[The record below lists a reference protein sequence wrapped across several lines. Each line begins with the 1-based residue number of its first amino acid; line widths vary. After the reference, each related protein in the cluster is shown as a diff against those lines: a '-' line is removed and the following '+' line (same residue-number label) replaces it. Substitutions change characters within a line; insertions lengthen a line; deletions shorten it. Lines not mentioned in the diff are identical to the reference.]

1 MKKRFICIL
10 LVSLLAIS
18 PTSAAFSDISDSR
31 VAQTASVLSALG
43 IMEGTGENTF
53 SPDTALTRAQF
64 CKLAVTSL
72 GFSDVSAFGSYTIF
86 PDVKNTHWA
95 AQYVNAAVRHPDLKE
110 QAIIRGYADGTF
122 GPDKAVNFGEA
133 CTMLLRMLG
142 YTEADVGPF
151 WPADYVARAQS
162 LGLTEGISLT
172 NAKSTVTR
180 ADAAIML
187 LNTLGT
193 PLKGEEGGLL
203 LNKVAS
209 STIANGILLET
220 SETDASLA
228 ANEAIFYEDGT
239 VTETPRKTA
248 GTLDKSLIGVRGTL
262 VIGKDDKA
270 VVGVVPGDG
279 EIESY
284 EVTSVSADRIETKER
299 TLRPD
304 RNTKLY
310 ISREDWK
317 LSTFAESWAGIQAG
331 DTLTCYYGTY
341 GTLELMAVLP
351 KVSSSNMHSFV
362 YGTST
367 SAKIPDGYTIVK
379 NGVVIDATK
388 LKKYDVI
395 TLDAANRKALV
406 SDTKL
411 SGRYESGT
419 PTIAFPQSIEM
430 YGTDY
435 IISDT
440 AAASFANLKLDDYIT
455 LLFNID
461 KEVVAAY
468 PKSVVSAD
476 MQGIVTAV
484 KESTAT
490 VSLIN
495 GLTLRDLTVTPEKDL
510 STLQGRLVTVSQDS
524 SGKVSLTQR
533 TLSGKVSGNW
543 SISEG
548 KLGDS
553 VVAPQ
558 VQVYEEVLSGAPL
571 CAIQASDIAQATV
584 TSSQIRYTVTDSAG
598 TVICIILG
606 DVTGESWIYGIGYSE
621 TKPESGGSW
630 NDEPIVYDT
639 YYIYLKYWN
648 GSESIKTEPYRVL
661 SLSGFT
667 SGVPVGIPKGYSTN
681 EDVVNASL
689 SAQKLTLVDTV
700 DLSAFDGTNGVR
712 TKDGYY
718 ALADNTGVYVTA
730 RNEFISLQSARA
742 NYTSFRLY
750 ANKSAEA
757 GGKIRVIVAS

>member
-10 LVSLLAIS
+10 LVSLMAIA

-31 VAQTASVLSALG
+31 VAQTTSVLSALG

-64 CKLAVTSL
+64 CKLAVTAL
-72 GFSDVSAFGSYTIF
+72 GFSDVSAYGSYTIF
-86 PDVKNTHWA
+86 PDVKSTHWA
-95 AQYVNAAVRHPDLKE
+95 AQYINAAVRHPDLKE

-151 WPADYVARAQS
+151 WPADYVARAQA
-162 LGLTEGISLT
+162 LGLTEGIT
-172 NAKSTVTR
+172 ITDAKSTVTR
-180 ADAAIML
+180 ANAAIML

-209 STIANGILLET
+209 STIENGILLET

-239 VTETPRKTA
+239 TTETPRKTA

-279 EIESY
+279 ETESY

-331 DTLTCYYGTY
+331 DTLTCYYDTY

-367 SAKIPDGYTIVK
+367 SANVPEGYTIVK
-379 NGVVIDATK
+379 NGVVIDSTK

-395 TLDAANRKALV
+395 TLDAANHKAIV

-419 PTIAFPQSIEM
+419 PTIAYPQSIEM
-430 YGTDY
+430 YGTSY
-435 IISDT
+435 AISDT
-440 AAASFANLKLDDYIT
+440 AATSFADLKLGDYIT
-455 LLFNID
+455 LLFNTD

-495 GLTLRDLTVTPEKDL
+495 GLTLRDLTVTSEKDL
-510 STLQGRLVTVSQDS
+510 SSLQGRLVTVSQDS
-524 SGKVSLTQR
+524 SGKAYLTQR

-543 SISEG
+543 SIEEG
-548 KLGDS
+548 KLGDRLVS
-553 VVAPQ
+553 PQ
-558 VQVYEEVLSGAPL
+558 AQIYEEVLSGAPL
-571 CAIQASDIAQATV
+571 CTIQTSDIVQTTV
-584 TSSQIRYTVTDSAG
+584 PSNQIRYTVTDSAG
-598 TVICIILG
+598 TVVCIILG
-606 DVTGESWIYGIGYSE
+606 DVTGESWTYGIAYGE
-621 TKPESGGSW
+621 KRG
-630 NDEPIVYDT
+630 DEDDENSNVT
-639 YYIYLKYWN
+639 YHIRLKYWD
-648 GSESIKTEPYRVL
+648 GSKTDELPYRVL
-661 SLSGFT
+661 SLSGLT
-667 SGVPVGIPKGYSTN
+667 SGTPVGIPKGYSTN
-681 EDVVNASL
+681 ENVVNTSL
-689 SAQKLTLVDTV
+689 STQKLTLVDTV
-700 DLSAFDGTNGVR
+700 ELSAFDGTTGVK

-718 ALADNTGVYVTA
+718 ALADNIGVYVTA

-750 ANKSAEA
+750 ANKSAED
-757 GGKIRVIVAS
+757 GGKIRVIIAS

>member
-10 LVSLLAIS
+10 LVSLMAIA

-53 SPDTALTRAQF
+53 SPNTALTRAQF
-64 CKLAVTSL
+64 CKLAVTAL
-72 GFSDVSAFGSYTIF
+72 GFSDVSAYGSYTIF
-86 PDVKNTHWA
+86 PDVKSTHWA
-95 AQYVNAAVRHPDLKE
+95 AQYINAAVRHPDLKE

-151 WPADYVARAQS
+151 WPADYVARAQA
-162 LGLTEGISLT
+162 LGLTEGIT
-172 NAKSTVTR
+172 ITDAKSTVTR
-180 ADAAIML
+180 ANAAIML

-209 STIANGILLET
+209 STIENGILLET

-239 VTETPRKTA
+239 TTETPRKTA

-279 EIESY
+279 ETESY

-331 DTLTCYYGTY
+331 DTLTCYYDTY

-351 KVSSSNMHSFV
+351 KVSSSSMHSFV

-367 SAKIPDGYTIVK
+367 SANVPEGYTIVK
-379 NGVVIDATK
+379 NGVVIDSTK

-395 TLDAANRKALV
+395 TLDAANHKAIV

-419 PTIAFPQSIEM
+419 PTIAYPQSIEM
-430 YGTDY
+430 YGTSY
-435 IISDT
+435 AISDT
-440 AAASFANLKLDDYIT
+440 AAASFADLKLGDYIT
-455 LLFNID
+455 LLFNTD

-495 GLTLRDLTVTPEKDL
+495 GLTLRDLTVTSEKDL
-510 STLQGRLVTVSQDS
+510 SSLQGRLVTVSQDS
-524 SGKVSLTQR
+524 SGKAYLTQR

-543 SISEG
+543 SIEEG
-548 KLGDS
+548 KLGDRLVS
-553 VVAPQ
+553 PQ
-558 VQVYEEVLSGAPL
+558 AQIYEEVLSGAPL
-571 CAIQASDIAQATV
+571 CTIQTSDIVQTTV
-584 TSSQIRYTVTDSAG
+584 PSNQIRYTVTDSAG
-598 TVICIILG
+598 TVVCIILG
-606 DVTGESWIYGIGYSE
+606 DVTGESWTYGIAYGE
-621 TKPESGGSW
+621 KRG
-630 NDEPIVYDT
+630 DEDDENSNVT
-639 YYIYLKYWN
+639 YHIRLKYWD
-648 GSESIKTEPYRVL
+648 GSKTDELPYRVL
-661 SLSGFT
+661 SLSGLT
-667 SGVPVGIPKGYSTN
+667 SGTPVGIPKGYSTN
-681 EDVVNASL
+681 ENVVNTSL
-689 SAQKLTLVDTV
+689 STQKLTLVDTV
-700 DLSAFDGTNGVR
+700 ELSAFDGTTGVK

-718 ALADNTGVYVTA
+718 ALADNIGVYVTA

-750 ANKSAEA
+750 ANKSAED
-757 GGKIRVIVAS
+757 GGKIRVIIAS

>member
-10 LVSLLAIS
+10 LVSLMAIA
-18 PTSAAFSDISDSR
+18 PTSATFSDISDSR

-53 SPDTALTRAQF
+53 SPNTALTRAQF
-64 CKLAVTSL
+64 CKLAVTAL
-72 GFSDVSAFGSYTIF
+72 GFSDVSAYGSYTIF
-86 PDVKNTHWA
+86 PDVKSTHWA
-95 AQYVNAAVRHPDLKE
+95 AQYINAAVRHPDLKE

-151 WPADYVARAQS
+151 WPADYVARAQA
-162 LGLTEGISLT
+162 LGLTEGIT
-172 NAKSTVTR
+172 ITDAKSTVTR
-180 ADAAIML
+180 ANAAIML

-209 STIANGILLET
+209 STIENGILLET

-239 VTETPRKTA
+239 TTETPRKTA

-279 EIESY
+279 ETESY

-331 DTLTCYYGTY
+331 DTLTCYYDTY

-351 KVSSSNMHSFV
+351 KVSSSSMHSFV

-367 SAKIPDGYTIVK
+367 SANVPEGYTIVK

-395 TLDAANRKALV
+395 TLDAANHKAIV

-419 PTIAFPQSIEM
+419 PTIAYPQSIEM
-430 YGTDY
+430 YGTSY
-435 IISDT
+435 AISDT
-440 AAASFANLKLDDYIT
+440 AATSFADLKLGDYIT
-455 LLFNID
+455 LLFNTN

-484 KESTAT
+484 KESNAT

-495 GLTLRDLTVTPEKDL
+495 GLTLRDLTVTSEKDL
-510 STLQGRLVTVSQDS
+510 SSLQGRLVTVSQDS
-524 SGKVSLTQR
+524 SGKAYLTQR

-543 SISEG
+543 SIEEG
-548 KLGDS
+548 KLGDRLVS
-553 VVAPQ
+553 PQ
-558 VQVYEEVLSGAPL
+558 AQIYEEVLSGAPL
-571 CAIQASDIAQATV
+571 CTIQTSDIVQTTV
-584 TSSQIRYTVTDSAG
+584 PSNQIRYTVTDSAG
-598 TVICIILG
+598 TVVCIILG
-606 DVTGESWIYGIGYSE
+606 DVTGESWTYGIAYGE
-621 TKPESGGSW
+621 KRG
-630 NDEPIVYDT
+630 DEDDENSNVT
-639 YYIYLKYWN
+639 YHIRLKYWD
-648 GSESIKTEPYRVL
+648 GSKTDELPYRVL
-661 SLSGFT
+661 SLSGLT
-667 SGVPVGIPKGYSTN
+667 SGTPVGIPKGYSTN
-681 EDVVNASL
+681 ENVVNTSL
-689 SAQKLTLVDTV
+689 STQKLTLVDTV
-700 DLSAFDGTNGVR
+700 ELSAFDGTTGVK

-718 ALADNTGVYVTA
+718 ALADNIGVYITA

-750 ANKSAEA
+750 ANKSAED
-757 GGKIRVIVAS
+757 GGKIRVIIAS

>member
-10 LVSLLAIS
+10 LVSLMAIA

-64 CKLAVTSL
+64 CKLAVTAL
-72 GFSDVSAFGSYTIF
+72 GFSDVSAYGSYTIF
-86 PDVKNTHWA
+86 PDVKSTHWA
-95 AQYVNAAVRHPDLKE
+95 AQYINAAVRHPDLKE

-151 WPADYVARAQS
+151 WPADYVARAQA
-162 LGLTEGISLT
+162 LGLTEGIPIT
-172 NAKSTVTR
+172 DAKSTVTR
-180 ADAAIML
+180 ANAAIML

-209 STIANGILLET
+209 STIENGILLET

-239 VTETPRKTA
+239 TTETPRKTA

-279 EIESY
+279 ETESY

-331 DTLTCYYGTY
+331 DTLTCYYDTY

-351 KVSSSNMHSFV
+351 KVSSSSMHSFV

-367 SAKIPDGYTIVK
+367 STNVPEGYTIVK

-395 TLDAANRKALV
+395 TLDAANHKAIV

-419 PTIAFPQSIEM
+419 PTIAYPQSIEM
-430 YGTDY
+430 YGTSY
-435 IISDT
+435 AISDT
-440 AAASFANLKLDDYIT
+440 AATSFADLKLGDYIT
-455 LLFNID
+455 LLFNTD

-495 GLTLRDLTVTPEKDL
+495 GLTLRDLTVTSEKDL
-510 STLQGRLVTVSQDS
+510 SSLQGRLVTVSQDS
-524 SGKVSLTQR
+524 SGKAYLTQR
-533 TLSGKVSGNW
+533 TLSGKISGNW
-543 SISEG
+543 SIEEG
-548 KLGDS
+548 KLGDRLVS
-553 VVAPQ
+553 PQ
-558 VQVYEEVLSGAPL
+558 AQIYEEVLSGAPL
-571 CAIQASDIAQATV
+571 CTIQTSDIVQTTV
-584 TSSQIRYTVTDSAG
+584 PSNQIRYTVTDSAG
-598 TVICIILG
+598 TVVCIILG
-606 DVTGESWIYGIGYSE
+606 DVTGESWTYGIAYGE
-621 TKPESGGSW
+621 KRGDDD
-630 NDEPIVYDT
+630 DENSNVT
-639 YYIYLKYWN
+639 YHIRLKYWD
-648 GSESIKTEPYRVL
+648 GSKTDELPYRVL
-661 SLSGFT
+661 SLSGLT
-667 SGVPVGIPKGYSTN
+667 SGTPVGIPKGYSTN
-681 EDVVNASL
+681 ENVVNSSL
-689 SAQKLTLVDTV
+689 STQKLTLVDTV
-700 DLSAFDGTNGVR
+700 ELSAFDGTTGVK

-718 ALADNTGVYVTA
+718 ALADNIGVYVTA

-750 ANKSAEA
+750 ANKSAED
-757 GGKIRVIVAS
+757 GGKIRVIIAS

>member
-10 LVSLLAIS
+10 LVSLMAIA

-64 CKLAVTSL
+64 CKLAVTAL
-72 GFSDVSAFGSYTIF
+72 GFSDVSAYGSYTIF
-86 PDVKNTHWA
+86 PDVKSTHWA
-95 AQYVNAAVRHPDLKE
+95 AQYINAAVRHPDLKE

-151 WPADYVARAQS
+151 WPADYVARAQA
-162 LGLTEGISLT
+162 LGLTEGIT
-172 NAKSTVTR
+172 ITDAKSTVTR
-180 ADAAIML
+180 ANAAIML

-209 STIANGILLET
+209 STIENGILLET

-239 VTETPRKTA
+239 TTETPRKTA

-279 EIESY
+279 ETESY

-331 DTLTCYYGTY
+331 DTLTCYYDTY

-351 KVSSSNMHSFV
+351 KVSSSSMHSFV

-367 SAKIPDGYTIVK
+367 SANIPEGYTIVK

-395 TLDAANRKALV
+395 TLDAANHKAIV

-419 PTIAFPQSIEM
+419 PTIAYPQSIEM
-430 YGTDY
+430 YGTSY
-435 IISDT
+435 AISDT
-440 AAASFANLKLDDYIT
+440 AATSFADLKLGDYIT
-455 LLFNID
+455 LLFNTD

-495 GLTLRDLTVTPEKDL
+495 GLTLRDLTVTSEKDL
-510 STLQGRLVTVSQDS
+510 SSLQGRLVTVSQDS
-524 SGKVSLTQR
+524 SGKAYLTQR

-543 SISEG
+543 SIEEG
-548 KLGDS
+548 KLGDRLVS
-553 VVAPQ
+553 PQ
-558 VQVYEEVLSGAPL
+558 AQIYEEVLSGAPL
-571 CAIQASDIAQATV
+571 CTIQTSDIVQTTV
-584 TSSQIRYTVTDSAG
+584 PSNQIRYTVTDSAG
-598 TVICIILG
+598 TVVCIILG
-606 DVTGESWIYGIGYSE
+606 DVTGESWTYGIAYGE
-621 TKPESGGSW
+621 KRG
-630 NDEPIVYDT
+630 DEDDENSNVT
-639 YYIYLKYWN
+639 YHIRLKYWD
-648 GSESIKTEPYRVL
+648 GSKTDELPYRVL
-661 SLSGFT
+661 SLSGLT
-667 SGVPVGIPKGYSTN
+667 SGTSVGIPKGYSTN
-681 EDVVNASL
+681 ENVVNTSL
-689 SAQKLTLVDTV
+689 STQKLTLVDTV
-700 DLSAFDGTNGVR
+700 ELSAFDGTTGVK

-718 ALADNTGVYVTA
+718 ALADNIGVYVTA

-750 ANKSAEA
+750 ANKSAED
-757 GGKIRVIVAS
+757 GGKIRVIIAS

>member
-10 LVSLLAIS
+10 LVSLMAIA

-64 CKLAVTSL
+64 CKLAVTAL
-72 GFSDVSAFGSYTIF
+72 GFSDVSAYGSYTIF
-86 PDVKNTHWA
+86 PDVKSTHWA
-95 AQYVNAAVRHPDLKE
+95 AQYINAAVRHPDLKE

-151 WPADYVARAQS
+151 WSADYVARAQA
-162 LGLTEGISLT
+162 LGLTEGIT
-172 NAKSTVTR
+172 ITDAKSTVTR
-180 ADAAIML
+180 ANAAIML

-193 PLKGEEGGLL
+193 PLKGEKGGLL

-209 STIANGILLET
+209 STIENGILLET

-239 VTETPRKTA
+239 TTETPRKTA
-248 GTLDKSLIGVRGTL
+248 GTLDKNLIGVRGTL

-279 EIESY
+279 ETESY

-331 DTLTCYYGTY
+331 DTLTCYYDTY

-351 KVSSSNMHSFV
+351 KVSSSSMHSFV

-367 SAKIPDGYTIVK
+367 SANVPEGYTIVK

-395 TLDAANRKALV
+395 TLDAANHKAIV

-419 PTIAFPQSIEM
+419 PTIAYPQSIEM
-430 YGTDY
+430 YGTSY
-435 IISDT
+435 AISDT
-440 AAASFANLKLDDYIT
+440 AATSFADLKLGDYIT
-455 LLFNID
+455 LLFNTD

-495 GLTLRDLTVTPEKDL
+495 GLTLRDLTVTSEKDL
-510 STLQGRLVTVSQDS
+510 SSLQGRLVTVSQDS
-524 SGKVSLTQR
+524 SGKAYLTQR
-533 TLSGKVSGNW
+533 TLSGKISGNW
-543 SISEG
+543 SIEEG
-548 KLGDS
+548 KLGDRLVS
-553 VVAPQ
+553 PQ
-558 VQVYEEVLSGAPL
+558 AQIYEEVLSGAPL
-571 CAIQASDIAQATV
+571 CTIQTSDIVQTTV
-584 TSSQIRYTVTDSAG
+584 PSNQIRYTVTDSAG
-598 TVICIILG
+598 TVVCIILG
-606 DVTGESWIYGIGYSE
+606 DVTGESWTYGIAYGE
-621 TKPESGGSW
+621 KRG
-630 NDEPIVYDT
+630 DEDDENSNVT
-639 YYIYLKYWN
+639 YHIRLKYWD
-648 GSESIKTEPYRVL
+648 GSKTDELPYRVL
-661 SLSGFT
+661 SLSGLT
-667 SGVPVGIPKGYSTN
+667 SGTPVGIPKGYSTN
-681 EDVVNASL
+681 ENVVNTSL
-689 SAQKLTLVDTV
+689 STQKLTLVDTV
-700 DLSAFDGTNGVR
+700 ELSAFDGTTGVK

-718 ALADNTGVYVTA
+718 ALADNIGVYVTA

-750 ANKSAEA
+750 ANKSAED
-757 GGKIRVIVAS
+757 GGKIRVIIAS

>member
-10 LVSLLAIS
+10 LVSLMAIA

-53 SPDTALTRAQF
+53 SPNTALTRAQF
-64 CKLAVTSL
+64 CKLAVTAL
-72 GFSDVSAFGSYTIF
+72 GFSDVSAYGSYTIF
-86 PDVKNTHWA
+86 PDVKSTHWA
-95 AQYVNAAVRHPDLKE
+95 AQYINAAVRHPDLKE

-151 WPADYVARAQS
+151 WPADYVARAQA
-162 LGLTEGISLT
+162 LGLTEGIT
-172 NAKSTVTR
+172 ITDAKSTVTR
-180 ADAAIML
+180 ANAAIML

-209 STIANGILLET
+209 STIENGILLET

-239 VTETPRKTA
+239 TTETPRKTA
-248 GTLDKSLIGVRGTL
+248 GTLDKNLIGVRGTL

-279 EIESY
+279 ETESY

-331 DTLTCYYGTY
+331 DTLTCYYDTY

-351 KVSSSNMHSFV
+351 KVSSSSMHSFV

-367 SAKIPDGYTIVK
+367 SANIPEGYTIVK

-395 TLDAANRKALV
+395 TLDAANHKAIV

-419 PTIAFPQSIEM
+419 PTIAYPQSIEM
-430 YGTDY
+430 YGTSY
-435 IISDT
+435 AISDT
-440 AAASFANLKLDDYIT
+440 AATSFADLKLGDYIT
-455 LLFNID
+455 LLFNTD

-495 GLTLRDLTVTPEKDL
+495 GLTLRDLTVTSEKDL
-510 STLQGRLVTVSQDS
+510 SSLQGRLVTVSQDS
-524 SGKVSLTQR
+524 SGKAYLTQR

-543 SISEG
+543 SIEEG
-548 KLGDS
+548 KLGDRLVS
-553 VVAPQ
+553 PQ
-558 VQVYEEVLSGAPL
+558 AQIYEEVLSGAPL
-571 CAIQASDIAQATV
+571 CTIQTSDIVQTTV
-584 TSSQIRYTVTDSAG
+584 PSNQIRYTVTDSAG
-598 TVICIILG
+598 TVVCIILG
-606 DVTGESWIYGIGYSE
+606 DVTGESWTYGIAYGE
-621 TKPESGGSW
+621 KRG
-630 NDEPIVYDT
+630 DEDDENSNVT
-639 YYIYLKYWN
+639 YHIRLKYWD
-648 GSESIKTEPYRVL
+648 GSKTDELPYRVL
-661 SLSGFT
+661 SLSGLT
-667 SGVPVGIPKGYSTN
+667 SGTPVGIPKGYSTN
-681 EDVVNASL
+681 ENVVNTSL
-689 SAQKLTLVDTV
+689 STQKLTLVDTV
-700 DLSAFDGTNGVR
+700 ELSAFDGTTGVK

-718 ALADNTGVYVTA
+718 ALADNIGVYVTA

-750 ANKSAEA
+750 ANKSAED
-757 GGKIRVIVAS
+757 GGKIRVIIAS

>member
-10 LVSLLAIS
+10 LVSLMAIA

-53 SPDTALTRAQF
+53 SPNTALTRAQF
-64 CKLAVTSL
+64 CKLAVTAL
-72 GFSDVSAFGSYTIF
+72 GFSDVSAYGSYTIF
-86 PDVKNTHWA
+86 PDVKSTHWA
-95 AQYVNAAVRHPDLKE
+95 AQYINAAVRHPDLKE

-151 WPADYVARAQS
+151 WPADYVARAQA
-162 LGLTEGISLT
+162 LGLTEGIT
-172 NAKSTVTR
+172 ITDAKSTVTR
-180 ADAAIML
+180 ANAAIML

-209 STIANGILLET
+209 STIENGILLET

-239 VTETPRKTA
+239 TTETPRKTA

-279 EIESY
+279 ETESY

-331 DTLTCYYGTY
+331 DTLTCYYDTY

-351 KVSSSNMHSFV
+351 KVSSSSMHSFV

-367 SAKIPDGYTIVK
+367 SANIPEGYTIVK

-395 TLDAANRKALV
+395 TLDAANHKAIV

-419 PTIAFPQSIEM
+419 PTIAYPQSIEM
-430 YGTDY
+430 YGTSY
-435 IISDT
+435 AISDT
-440 AAASFANLKLDDYIT
+440 AATSFADLKLGDYIT
-455 LLFNID
+455 LLFNTD

-495 GLTLRDLTVTPEKDL
+495 GLTLRDLTVTSEKDL
-510 STLQGRLVTVSQDS
+510 SSLQGRLVTVSQDS
-524 SGKVSLTQR
+524 SGKAYLTQR

-543 SISEG
+543 SIEEG
-548 KLGDS
+548 KLGDRLVS
-553 VVAPQ
+553 PQ
-558 VQVYEEVLSGAPL
+558 AQIYEEVLSGAPL
-571 CAIQASDIAQATV
+571 CTIQTSDIVQTTV
-584 TSSQIRYTVTDSAG
+584 PSNQIRYTVTDSAG
-598 TVICIILG
+598 TVVCIILG
-606 DVTGESWIYGIGYSE
+606 DVTGESWTYGIAYGE
-621 TKPESGGSW
+621 KRG
-630 NDEPIVYDT
+630 DEDDENSNVT
-639 YYIYLKYWN
+639 YHIRLKYWD
-648 GSESIKTEPYRVL
+648 GSKTDELPYRVL
-661 SLSGFT
+661 SLSGLT
-667 SGVPVGIPKGYSTN
+667 SGTPVGIPNGYSTN
-681 EDVVNASL
+681 ENVVNTSL
-689 SAQKLTLVDTV
+689 STQKLTLVDTV
-700 DLSAFDGTNGVR
+700 ELSAFDGTTGVK

-718 ALADNTGVYVTA
+718 ALADNIGVYVTA

-750 ANKSAEA
+750 ANKSAED
-757 GGKIRVIVAS
+757 GGKIRVIIAS

>member
-10 LVSLLAIS
+10 LVSLMAIV
-18 PTSAAFSDISDSR
+18 PTSAAFSDISDSC

-53 SPDTALTRAQF
+53 SPNTALTRAQF
-64 CKLAVTSL
+64 CKLAVTAL
-72 GFSDVSAFGSYTIF
+72 GFSDVSAYGSYTIF
-86 PDVKNTHWA
+86 PDVKSTHWA
-95 AQYVNAAVRHPDLKE
+95 AQYINAAVRHPDLKE

-151 WPADYVARAQS
+151 WPADYVARAQA
-162 LGLTEGISLT
+162 LGLTEGIT
-172 NAKSTVTR
+172 ITDAKSTVTR
-180 ADAAIML
+180 ANAAIML

-209 STIANGILLET
+209 STIENGILLET

-239 VTETPRKTA
+239 TTETPRKTA

-279 EIESY
+279 ETESY

-331 DTLTCYYGTY
+331 DTLTCYYDTY

-351 KVSSSNMHSFV
+351 KVSSSSMHSFV

-367 SAKIPDGYTIVK
+367 SANVPEGYTIVK

-395 TLDAANRKALV
+395 TLDAANHKAIV

-419 PTIAFPQSIEM
+419 PTIAYPQSIEM
-430 YGTDY
+430 YGTSY
-435 IISDT
+435 AISDT
-440 AAASFANLKLDDYIT
+440 AATSFADLKLGDYIT
-455 LLFNID
+455 LLFNTD

-495 GLTLRDLTVTPEKDL
+495 GLTLRDLTVTSEKDL
-510 STLQGRLVTVSQDS
+510 SSLQGRLVTVSQDS
-524 SGKVSLTQR
+524 SGKAYLTQR

-543 SISEG
+543 SIEEG
-548 KLGDS
+548 KLGDRLVS
-553 VVAPQ
+553 PQ
-558 VQVYEEVLSGAPL
+558 AQIYEEVLSGAPL
-571 CAIQASDIAQATV
+571 CTIQTSDIVQTTV
-584 TSSQIRYTVTDSAG
+584 PSNQIRYTVTDSAG
-598 TVICIILG
+598 TVVCIILG
-606 DVTGESWIYGIGYSE
+606 DVTGESWTYGIAYGE
-621 TKPESGGSW
+621 KRG
-630 NDEPIVYDT
+630 DEDDENSNVT
-639 YYIYLKYWN
+639 YHIRLKYWD
-648 GSESIKTEPYRVL
+648 GSKTDELPYRVL
-661 SLSGFT
+661 SLSGLT
-667 SGVPVGIPKGYSTN
+667 SGTPVGIPKGYSTN
-681 EDVVNASL
+681 ENVVNTSL
-689 SAQKLTLVDTV
+689 STQKLTLVDTV
-700 DLSAFDGTNGVR
+700 ELSAFDGTTGVK

-718 ALADNTGVYVTA
+718 ALADNIGVYVTA

-750 ANKSAEA
+750 ANKSAED
-757 GGKIRVIVAS
+757 GGKIRVIIAS

>member
-10 LVSLLAIS
+10 LVSLMAIA

-53 SPDTALTRAQF
+53 SPNTALTRAQF
-64 CKLAVTSL
+64 CKLAVTAL
-72 GFSDVSAFGSYTIF
+72 GFSEVSAYGSYTIF
-86 PDVKNTHWA
+86 PDVKSTHWA
-95 AQYVNAAVRHPDLKE
+95 AQYINAAVRHPDLKE

-151 WPADYVARAQS
+151 WPADYVARAQA
-162 LGLTEGISLT
+162 LGLTEGIT
-172 NAKSTVTR
+172 ITDAKSTVTR
-180 ADAAIML
+180 ANAAIML

-209 STIANGILLET
+209 STIENGILLET

-239 VTETPRKTA
+239 TTETPRKTA

-270 VVGVVPGDG
+270 VVGVVPGEG
-279 EIESY
+279 ETESY

-331 DTLTCYYGTY
+331 DTLTCYYDTY

-351 KVSSSNMHSFV
+351 KVSSSSMHSFV

-367 SAKIPDGYTIVK
+367 SANIPEGYTIVK

-395 TLDAANRKALV
+395 TLDAANHKAIV

-419 PTIAFPQSIEM
+419 PTIAYPQSIEM
-430 YGTDY
+430 YGTSY
-435 IISDT
+435 AISDT
-440 AAASFANLKLDDYIT
+440 AATSFADLKLGDYIT
-455 LLFNID
+455 LLFNTD

-495 GLTLRDLTVTPEKDL
+495 GLTLRDLTVTSEKDL
-510 STLQGRLVTVSQDS
+510 SSLQGRLVTVSQDS
-524 SGKVSLTQR
+524 SGKAYLTQR

-543 SISEG
+543 SIEEG
-548 KLGDS
+548 KLGDRLVS
-553 VVAPQ
+553 PQ
-558 VQVYEEVLSGAPL
+558 AQIYEEVLSGAPL
-571 CAIQASDIAQATV
+571 CTIQTSDIVQTTV
-584 TSSQIRYTVTDSAG
+584 PSNQIRYTVTDSAG
-598 TVICIILG
+598 TVVCIILG
-606 DVTGESWIYGIGYSE
+606 DVTGESWTYGIAYGE
-621 TKPESGGSW
+621 KRG
-630 NDEPIVYDT
+630 DEDDENSNVT
-639 YYIYLKYWN
+639 YHIRLKYWD
-648 GSESIKTEPYRVL
+648 GSKTDELPYRVL
-661 SLSGFT
+661 SLSGLT
-667 SGVPVGIPKGYSTN
+667 SGTPVGIPKGYSTN
-681 EDVVNASL
+681 ENVVNTSL
-689 SAQKLTLVDTV
+689 STQKLTLVDTV
-700 DLSAFDGTNGVR
+700 ELSAFDGTTGVK

-718 ALADNTGVYVTA
+718 ALADNIGVYVTA

-750 ANKSAEA
+750 ANKSAED
-757 GGKIRVIVAS
+757 GGKIRVIIAS

>member
-10 LVSLLAIS
+10 LVSLMAIA

-53 SPDTALTRAQF
+53 SPNTALTRAQF
-64 CKLAVTSL
+64 CKLAVTAL
-72 GFSDVSAFGSYTIF
+72 GFSDVSAYGSYTIF
-86 PDVKNTHWA
+86 PDVKSTHWA
-95 AQYVNAAVRHPDLKE
+95 AQYINAAVRHPDLKE

-151 WPADYVARAQS
+151 WPADYVARAQA
-162 LGLTEGISLT
+162 LGLTEGIT
-172 NAKSTVTR
+172 ITDAKSTVTR
-180 ADAAIML
+180 ANAAIML

-193 PLKGEEGGLL
+193 PLKGEKGGLL

-209 STIANGILLET
+209 STIENGILLET

-239 VTETPRKTA
+239 TTETPRKTA
-248 GTLDKSLIGVRGTL
+248 GTLDKNLIGVRGTL

-279 EIESY
+279 ETESY

-331 DTLTCYYGTY
+331 DTLTCYYDTY

-351 KVSSSNMHSFV
+351 KVSSSSMHSFV

-367 SAKIPDGYTIVK
+367 SANIPEGYTIVK

-395 TLDAANRKALV
+395 TLDAANHKAIV

-419 PTIAFPQSIEM
+419 PTIAYPQSIEM
-430 YGTDY
+430 YGTSY
-435 IISDT
+435 AISDT
-440 AAASFANLKLDDYIT
+440 AATSFADLKLGDYIT
-455 LLFNID
+455 LLFNTD

-495 GLTLRDLTVTPEKDL
+495 GLTLRDLTVTSEKDL
-510 STLQGRLVTVSQDS
+510 SSLQGRLVTVSQDS
-524 SGKVSLTQR
+524 SGKAYLTQR
-533 TLSGKVSGNW
+533 TLSGKGSGNW
-543 SISEG
+543 SVAEG
-548 KLGDS
+548 QLGDRLVS
-553 VVAPQ
+553 PQ
-558 VQVYEEVLSGAPL
+558 AQIYEEVLSGAPL
-571 CAIQASDIAQATV
+571 CTIQTSDIVQTTV
-584 TSSQIRYTVTDSAG
+584 PSNQIRYTVTDSAG
-598 TVICIILG
+598 TVVCIILG
-606 DVTGESWIYGIGYSE
+606 DVTGESWTYGIAYGE
-621 TKPESGGSW
+621 KRG
-630 NDEPIVYDT
+630 DEDDENSNVT
-639 YYIYLKYWN
+639 YHIRLKYWD
-648 GSESIKTEPYRVL
+648 GSKTDELPYRVL
-661 SLSGFT
+661 SLSGLT
-667 SGVPVGIPKGYSTN
+667 SGTPVGIPKGYSTN
-681 EDVVNASL
+681 ENVVNTSL
-689 SAQKLTLVDTV
+689 STQKLTLVDTV
-700 DLSAFDGTNGVR
+700 ELSAFDGTTGVK

-718 ALADNTGVYVTA
+718 ALADNIGVYVTA

-750 ANKSAEA
+750 ANKSAED
-757 GGKIRVIVAS
+757 GGKIRVIIAS

>member
-10 LVSLLAIS
+10 LVSLMAIA

-64 CKLAVTSL
+64 CKLAVTAL
-72 GFSDVSAFGSYTIF
+72 GFSDVSAYGSYTIF
-86 PDVKNTHWA
+86 PDVKSTHWA
-95 AQYVNAAVRHPDLKE
+95 AQYINAAVRHPDLKE

-151 WPADYVARAQS
+151 WPADYVARAQA
-162 LGLTEGISLT
+162 LGLTEGIT
-172 NAKSTVTR
+172 ITDAKSTVTR
-180 ADAAIML
+180 ANAAIML

-209 STIANGILLET
+209 STIENGILLET

-239 VTETPRKTA
+239 TTETPRKTA

-279 EIESY
+279 ETESY

-331 DTLTCYYGTY
+331 DTLTCYYDTY

-351 KVSSSNMHSFV
+351 KVSSSSMHSFV

-367 SAKIPDGYTIVK
+367 STNVPEGYTIVK

-395 TLDAANRKALV
+395 TLDAANHKAIV

-419 PTIAFPQSIEM
+419 PTIAYPQSIEM
-430 YGTDY
+430 YGTSY
-435 IISDT
+435 AISDT
-440 AAASFANLKLDDYIT
+440 AATSFADLKLGDYIT
-455 LLFNID
+455 LLFNTD

-495 GLTLRDLTVTPEKDL
+495 GLTLRDLTVTSEKDL
-510 STLQGRLVTVSQDS
+510 SSLQGRLVTVSQDS
-524 SGKVSLTQR
+524 SGKAYLTQR
-533 TLSGKVSGNW
+533 TLSGKISGNW
-543 SISEG
+543 SIEEG
-548 KLGDS
+548 KLGDRLVS
-553 VVAPQ
+553 PQ
-558 VQVYEEVLSGAPL
+558 AQIYEEVLSGAPL
-571 CAIQASDIAQATV
+571 CTIQTSDIVQTTV
-584 TSSQIRYTVTDSAG
+584 PSNQIRYTVTDSAG
-598 TVICIILG
+598 TVVCIILG
-606 DVTGESWIYGIGYSE
+606 DVTGESWTYGIAYGE
-621 TKPESGGSW
+621 KRGDDD
-630 NDEPIVYDT
+630 DENSNVT
-639 YYIYLKYWN
+639 YHIRLKYWD
-648 GSESIKTEPYRVL
+648 GSKTDELPYRVL
-661 SLSGFT
+661 SLSGLT
-667 SGVPVGIPKGYSTN
+667 SGTPVGIPKGYSTN
-681 EDVVNASL
+681 ENVVNSSL
-689 SAQKLTLVDTV
+689 STQKLTLVDTV
-700 DLSAFDGTNGVR
+700 ELSAFDGTTGVK

-718 ALADNTGVYVTA
+718 ALADNIGVYVTA

-750 ANKSAEA
+750 ANKSAED
-757 GGKIRVIVAS
+757 GGKIRVIIAS

>member
-10 LVSLLAIS
+10 LVSLMAIA

-64 CKLAVTSL
+64 CKLAVTAL
-72 GFSDVSAFGSYTIF
+72 GFSDVSAYGSYTIF
-86 PDVKNTHWA
+86 PDVKSTHWA
-95 AQYVNAAVRHPDLKE
+95 AQYINAAVRHPDLKE

-151 WPADYVARAQS
+151 WSADYVARAQA
-162 LGLTEGISLT
+162 LGLTEGIT
-172 NAKSTVTR
+172 ITDAKSTVTR
-180 ADAAIML
+180 ANAAIML

-193 PLKGEEGGLL
+193 PLKGEKGGLL

-209 STIANGILLET
+209 STIENGILLET

-239 VTETPRKTA
+239 TTETPRKTA

-279 EIESY
+279 ETESY

-331 DTLTCYYGTY
+331 DTLTCYYDTY

-351 KVSSSNMHSFV
+351 KVSSSSMHSFV

-367 SAKIPDGYTIVK
+367 SANVPEGYTIVK

-395 TLDAANRKALV
+395 TLDAANHKAIV

-419 PTIAFPQSIEM
+419 PTIAYPQSIEM
-430 YGTDY
+430 YGTSY
-435 IISDT
+435 AISDT
-440 AAASFANLKLDDYIT
+440 AATSFADLKLGDYIT
-455 LLFNID
+455 LLFNTD

-495 GLTLRDLTVTPEKDL
+495 GLTLRDLTVTSEKDL
-510 STLQGRLVTVSQDS
+510 SSLQGRLVTVSQDS
-524 SGKVSLTQR
+524 SGKAYLTQR

-543 SISEG
+543 SIEEG
-548 KLGDS
+548 KLGDRLVS
-553 VVAPQ
+553 PQ
-558 VQVYEEVLSGAPL
+558 AQIYEEVLSGAPL
-571 CAIQASDIAQATV
+571 CTIQTSDIVQTTV
-584 TSSQIRYTVTDSAG
+584 PSNQIRYTVTDSAG
-598 TVICIILG
+598 TVVCIILG
-606 DVTGESWIYGIGYSE
+606 DVTGESWTYGIAYGE
-621 TKPESGGSW
+621 KRG
-630 NDEPIVYDT
+630 DEDDENSNVT
-639 YYIYLKYWN
+639 YHIRLKYWD
-648 GSESIKTEPYRVL
+648 GSKTDELPYRVL
-661 SLSGFT
+661 SLSGLT
-667 SGVPVGIPKGYSTN
+667 SGTPVGIPKGYSTN
-681 EDVVNASL
+681 ENVVNTSL
-689 SAQKLTLVDTV
+689 STQKLTLVDTV
-700 DLSAFDGTNGVR
+700 ELSAFDGTTGVK

-718 ALADNTGVYVTA
+718 ALADNIGVYVTA

-750 ANKSAEA
+750 ANKSAED
-757 GGKIRVIVAS
+757 GGKIRVIIAS

>member
-10 LVSLLAIS
+10 LVSLMAIA

-64 CKLAVTSL
+64 CKLAVTAL
-72 GFSDVSAFGSYTIF
+72 GFSDVSAYGSYTIF
-86 PDVKNTHWA
+86 PDVKSTHWA
-95 AQYVNAAVRHPDLKE
+95 AQYINAAVRHPDLKE

-151 WPADYVARAQS
+151 WSADYVARAQA
-162 LGLTEGISLT
+162 LGLTEGIT
-172 NAKSTVTR
+172 ITDAKSTVTR
-180 ADAAIML
+180 ANAAIML

-193 PLKGEEGGLL
+193 PLKGEKGGLL

-209 STIANGILLET
+209 STIENGILLET

-239 VTETPRKTA
+239 ATETPRKTA

-279 EIESY
+279 ETESY

-331 DTLTCYYGTY
+331 DTLTCYYDTY

-351 KVSSSNMHSFV
+351 KVSSSSMHSFV

-367 SAKIPDGYTIVK
+367 SANVPEGYTIVK

-395 TLDAANRKALV
+395 TLDAANHKAIV

-419 PTIAFPQSIEM
+419 PTIAYPQSIEM
-430 YGTDY
+430 YGTSY
-435 IISDT
+435 AISDT
-440 AAASFANLKLDDYIT
+440 AATSFADLKLGDYIT
-455 LLFNID
+455 LLFNTD

-495 GLTLRDLTVTPEKDL
+495 GLTLRDLTVTSEKDL
-510 STLQGRLVTVSQDS
+510 SSLQGRLVTVSQDS
-524 SGKVSLTQR
+524 SGKAYLTQR
-533 TLSGKVSGNW
+533 TLSGKISGNW
-543 SISEG
+543 SIEEG
-548 KLGDS
+548 KLGDRLVS
-553 VVAPQ
+553 PQ
-558 VQVYEEVLSGAPL
+558 AQIYEEVLSGAPL
-571 CAIQASDIAQATV
+571 CTIQTSDIVQTTV
-584 TSSQIRYTVTDSAG
+584 PSNQIRYTVTDSAG
-598 TVICIILG
+598 TVVCIILG
-606 DVTGESWIYGIGYSE
+606 DVTGESWTYGIAYGE
-621 TKPESGGSW
+621 KRG
-630 NDEPIVYDT
+630 DEDDENSNVT
-639 YYIYLKYWN
+639 YHIRLKYWD
-648 GSESIKTEPYRVL
+648 GSKTDELPYRVL
-661 SLSGFT
+661 SLSGLT
-667 SGVPVGIPKGYSTN
+667 SGTPVGIPKGYSTN
-681 EDVVNASL
+681 ENVVNTSL
-689 SAQKLTLVDTV
+689 STQKLTLVDTV
-700 DLSAFDGTNGVR
+700 ELSAFDGTTGVK

-718 ALADNTGVYVTA
+718 ALADNIGVYVTA

-750 ANKSAEA
+750 ANKSAED
-757 GGKIRVIVAS
+757 GGKIRVIIAS

>member
-10 LVSLLAIS
+10 LVSLMAIA

-64 CKLAVTSL
+64 CKLAVTAL
-72 GFSDVSAFGSYTIF
+72 GFSDVSAYGSYTIF
-86 PDVKNTHWA
+86 PDVKSTHWA
-95 AQYVNAAVRHPDLKE
+95 AQYINAAVRHPDLKE

-151 WPADYVARAQS
+151 WSADYVARAQA
-162 LGLTEGISLT
+162 LGLTEGIT
-172 NAKSTVTR
+172 ITDAKSTVTR
-180 ADAAIML
+180 ANAAIML

-193 PLKGEEGGLL
+193 PLKGEKGGLL

-209 STIANGILLET
+209 STIENGILLET

-239 VTETPRKTA
+239 TTETPRKTA

-279 EIESY
+279 ETESY

-331 DTLTCYYGTY
+331 DTLTCYYDTY

-351 KVSSSNMHSFV
+351 KVSSSSMHSFV

-367 SAKIPDGYTIVK
+367 SANVPEGYTIVK

-395 TLDAANRKALV
+395 TLDAANHKAIV

-419 PTIAFPQSIEM
+419 PTIAYPQSIEM
-430 YGTDY
+430 YGTSY
-435 IISDT
+435 AISDT
-440 AAASFANLKLDDYIT
+440 AATSFADLKLGDYIT
-455 LLFNID
+455 LLFNTD

-495 GLTLRDLTVTPEKDL
+495 GLTLRDLTVTSEKDL
-510 STLQGRLVTVSQDS
+510 SSLQGRLVTVSQDS
-524 SGKVSLTQR
+524 SGKAYLTQR
-533 TLSGKVSGNW
+533 TLSGKISGNW
-543 SISEG
+543 SIEEG
-548 KLGDS
+548 KLGDRLVS
-553 VVAPQ
+553 PQ
-558 VQVYEEVLSGAPL
+558 AQIYEEVLSGAPL
-571 CAIQASDIAQATV
+571 CTIQTSDIVQTTV
-584 TSSQIRYTVTDSAG
+584 PSNQIRYTVTDSAG
-598 TVICIILG
+598 TVVCIILG
-606 DVTGESWIYGIGYSE
+606 DVTGESWTYGIAYGE
-621 TKPESGGSW
+621 KRG
-630 NDEPIVYDT
+630 DEDDENSNVT
-639 YYIYLKYWN
+639 YHIRLKYWD
-648 GSESIKTEPYRVL
+648 GSKTDELPYRVL
-661 SLSGFT
+661 SLSGLT
-667 SGVPVGIPKGYSTN
+667 SGTPVGIPKGYSTN
-681 EDVVNASL
+681 ENVVNTSL
-689 SAQKLTLVDTV
+689 STQKLTLVDTV
-700 DLSAFDGTNGVR
+700 ELSAFDGTTGVK

-718 ALADNTGVYVTA
+718 ALADNIGVYVTA

-750 ANKSAEA
+750 ANKSAED
-757 GGKIRVIVAS
+757 GGKIRVIIAS

>member
-10 LVSLLAIS
+10 LVSLMAIA

-64 CKLAVTSL
+64 CKLAVTAL
-72 GFSDVSAFGSYTIF
+72 GFSDVSAYGSYTIF
-86 PDVKNTHWA
+86 PDVKSTHWA
-95 AQYVNAAVRHPDLKE
+95 AQYINAAVRHPDLKE

-151 WPADYVARAQS
+151 WPADYVARAQA
-162 LGLTEGISLT
+162 LGLTEGIT
-172 NAKSTVTR
+172 ITDAKSTVTR
-180 ADAAIML
+180 ANAAIML

-193 PLKGEEGGLL
+193 PIKGEEGGLL

-209 STIANGILLET
+209 STIENGILLET

-239 VTETPRKTA
+239 TTETPRKTA
-248 GTLDKSLIGVRGTL
+248 GALDKSLIGVRGTL

-279 EIESY
+279 ETESY

-331 DTLTCYYGTY
+331 DTLTCYYDTY

-351 KVSSSNMHSFV
+351 KVSSSSMHSFV

-367 SAKIPDGYTIVK
+367 SANIPEGYTIVK

-395 TLDAANRKALV
+395 TLDAANHKAIV

-419 PTIAFPQSIEM
+419 PTIAYPQSIEM
-430 YGTDY
+430 YGTSY
-435 IISDT
+435 AISDT
-440 AAASFANLKLDDYIT
+440 AAASFADLKLGDYIT
-455 LLFNID
+455 LLFNTD

-495 GLTLRDLTVTPEKDL
+495 GLTLRDLTVTSEKDL
-510 STLQGRLVTVSQDS
+510 SSLQGRLVTVSQDS
-524 SGKVSLTQR
+524 SGKAYLTQR

-543 SISEG
+543 SIEEG
-548 KLGDS
+548 KLGDRLVS
-553 VVAPQ
+553 PQ
-558 VQVYEEVLSGAPL
+558 AQIYEEVLSGAPL
-571 CAIQASDIAQATV
+571 CTIQTSDIVQTTV
-584 TSSQIRYTVTDSAG
+584 PSNQIRYTVTDSAG
-598 TVICIILG
+598 TVVCIILG
-606 DVTGESWIYGIGYSE
+606 DVTGESWTYGIAYGE
-621 TKPESGGSW
+621 KRG
-630 NDEPIVYDT
+630 DEDDENSNVT
-639 YYIYLKYWN
+639 YHIRLKYWD
-648 GSESIKTEPYRVL
+648 GSKTDELPYRVL
-661 SLSGFT
+661 SLSGLT
-667 SGVPVGIPKGYSTN
+667 SGTPVGIPKGYSTN
-681 EDVVNASL
+681 ENVVNTSL
-689 SAQKLTLVDTV
+689 STQKLTLVDTV
-700 DLSAFDGTNGVR
+700 ELSAFDGTTGVK

-718 ALADNTGVYVTA
+718 ALADNIGVYVTA

-750 ANKSAEA
+750 ANKSAED
-757 GGKIRVIVAS
+757 GGKIRVIIAS

>member
-10 LVSLLAIS
+10 LVSLMAIA

-64 CKLAVTSL
+64 CKLAVTAL
-72 GFSDVSAFGSYTIF
+72 GFSDVSAYGSYTIF
-86 PDVKNTHWA
+86 PDVKSTHWA
-95 AQYVNAAVRHPDLKE
+95 AQYINAAVRHPDLKE

-151 WPADYVARAQS
+151 WPADYVARAQA
-162 LGLTEGISLT
+162 LGLTEGIT
-172 NAKSTVTR
+172 ITDAKSTVTR
-180 ADAAIML
+180 ANAAIML

-193 PLKGEEGGLL
+193 PLKGEEGELL

-209 STIANGILLET
+209 STIENGILLET

-239 VTETPRKTA
+239 TTETPRKTA

-279 EIESY
+279 ETESY

-331 DTLTCYYGTY
+331 DTLTCYYDTY

-351 KVSSSNMHSFV
+351 KVSSSSMHSFV

-367 SAKIPDGYTIVK
+367 SANVPEGYTIVK

-395 TLDAANRKALV
+395 TLDAANHKAIV

-419 PTIAFPQSIEM
+419 PTIAYPQSIEM
-430 YGTDY
+430 YGTSY
-435 IISDT
+435 AISDT
-440 AAASFANLKLDDYIT
+440 AATSFADLKLGDYIT
-455 LLFNID
+455 LLFNTD

-495 GLTLRDLTVTPEKDL
+495 GLTLRDLTVTSEKDL
-510 STLQGRLVTVSQDS
+510 SSLQGRLVTVSQDS
-524 SGKVSLTQR
+524 SGKAYLTQR

-543 SISEG
+543 SIEEG
-548 KLGDS
+548 KLGDRLVS
-553 VVAPQ
+553 PQ
-558 VQVYEEVLSGAPL
+558 AQIYEEVLSGAPL
-571 CAIQASDIAQATV
+571 CTIQTSDIVQTTV
-584 TSSQIRYTVTDSAG
+584 PSNQIRYTVTDSAG
-598 TVICIILG
+598 TVVCIILG
-606 DVTGESWIYGIGYSE
+606 DVTGESWTYGIAYGE
-621 TKPESGGSW
+621 KRG
-630 NDEPIVYDT
+630 DEDDENSNVT
-639 YYIYLKYWN
+639 YHIRLKYWD
-648 GSESIKTEPYRVL
+648 GSKTDELPYRVL
-661 SLSGFT
+661 SLSGLT
-667 SGVPVGIPKGYSTN
+667 SGTPVGIPKGYSTN
-681 EDVVNASL
+681 ENVVNSSL
-689 SAQKLTLVDTV
+689 STQKLTLVDTV
-700 DLSAFDGTNGVR
+700 ELSAFDGTTGVK

-718 ALADNTGVYVTA
+718 ALADNIGVYVTA

-750 ANKSAEA
+750 ANKSAED
-757 GGKIRVIVAS
+757 GGKIRVIIAS

>member
-10 LVSLLAIS
+10 LVSLMAIA

-64 CKLAVTSL
+64 CKLAVTAL
-72 GFSDVSAFGSYTIF
+72 GFSDVSAYGSYTIF
-86 PDVKNTHWA
+86 PDVKSTHWA
-95 AQYVNAAVRHPDLKE
+95 AQYINAAVRHPDLKE

-151 WPADYVARAQS
+151 WPADYVARAQA
-162 LGLTEGISLT
+162 LGLTEGIT
-172 NAKSTVTR
+172 ITDAKSTVTR
-180 ADAAIML
+180 ANAAIML

-209 STIANGILLET
+209 STIENGILLET

-239 VTETPRKTA
+239 TTETPRKTA

-279 EIESY
+279 ETESY

-331 DTLTCYYGTY
+331 DTLTCYYDTY

-351 KVSSSNMHSFV
+351 KVSSSSMHSFV

-367 SAKIPDGYTIVK
+367 SANVPEGYTIVK

-395 TLDAANRKALV
+395 TLDAANHKAIV

-419 PTIAFPQSIEM
+419 PTIAYPQSIEM
-430 YGTDY
+430 YGTSY
-435 IISDT
+435 AISDT
-440 AAASFANLKLDDYIT
+440 AATSFADLKLGDYIT
-455 LLFNID
+455 LLFNTD

-495 GLTLRDLTVTPEKDL
+495 GLTLRDLTVTSEKDL
-510 STLQGRLVTVSQDS
+510 SSLQGRLVTVSQDS
-524 SGKVSLTQR
+524 SGKAYLTQR

-543 SISEG
+543 SIEEG
-548 KLGDS
+548 KLGDRLVS
-553 VVAPQ
+553 PQ
-558 VQVYEEVLSGAPL
+558 AQIYEEVLSGAPL
-571 CAIQASDIAQATV
+571 CTIQTSDIVQTTV
-584 TSSQIRYTVTDSAG
+584 PSNQIRYTVTDSAG
-598 TVICIILG
+598 TVVCIILG
-606 DVTGESWIYGIGYSE
+606 DVTGESWTYGIAYGE
-621 TKPESGGSW
+621 KRGDDD
-630 NDEPIVYDT
+630 DENSNVT
-639 YYIYLKYWN
+639 YHIRLKYWD
-648 GSESIKTEPYRVL
+648 GSKTDELPYRVL
-661 SLSGFT
+661 SLSGLT
-667 SGVPVGIPKGYSTN
+667 SGTPVGIPKGYSTN
-681 EDVVNASL
+681 ENVVNSSL
-689 SAQKLTLVDTV
+689 STQKLTLVDTV
-700 DLSAFDGTNGVR
+700 ELSAFDGTTGVK

-718 ALADNTGVYVTA
+718 ALADNIGVYVTA

-750 ANKSAEA
+750 ANKSAED
-757 GGKIRVIVAS
+757 GGKIRVIIAS

>member
-10 LVSLLAIS
+10 LVSLMAIA

-64 CKLAVTSL
+64 CKLAVTAL
-72 GFSDVSAFGSYTIF
+72 GFSDVSAYGSYTIF
-86 PDVKNTHWA
+86 PDVKSTHWA
-95 AQYVNAAVRHPDLKE
+95 AQYINAAVRHPDLKE

-151 WPADYVARAQS
+151 WSADYVARAQA
-162 LGLTEGISLT
+162 LGLTEGIT
-172 NAKSTVTR
+172 ITDAKSTVTR
-180 ADAAIML
+180 ANAAIML

-193 PLKGEEGGLL
+193 PLKGEKGGLL

-209 STIANGILLET
+209 STIENGILLET

-239 VTETPRKTA
+239 TTETPRKTA
-248 GTLDKSLIGVRGTL
+248 GTLDKNLIGVRGTL

-279 EIESY
+279 ETESY

-331 DTLTCYYGTY
+331 DTLTCYYDTY

-351 KVSSSNMHSFV
+351 KVSSSSMHSFV

-367 SAKIPDGYTIVK
+367 SANVPEGYTIVK
-379 NGVVIDATK
+379 NGVVIDSTK

-395 TLDAANRKALV
+395 TLDAANHKAIV

-419 PTIAFPQSIEM
+419 PTIAYPQSIEM
-430 YGTDY
+430 YGTSY
-435 IISDT
+435 AISDT
-440 AAASFANLKLDDYIT
+440 AATSFADLKLGDYIT
-455 LLFNID
+455 LLFNTD

-495 GLTLRDLTVTPEKDL
+495 GLTLRDLTVTSEKDL
-510 STLQGRLVTVSQDS
+510 SSLQGRLVTVSQDS
-524 SGKVSLTQR
+524 SGKAYLTQR
-533 TLSGKVSGNW
+533 TLSGKISGNW
-543 SISEG
+543 SIEEG
-548 KLGDS
+548 KLGDRLVS
-553 VVAPQ
+553 PQ
-558 VQVYEEVLSGAPL
+558 AQIYEEVLSGAPL
-571 CAIQASDIAQATV
+571 CTIQTSDIVQTTV
-584 TSSQIRYTVTDSAG
+584 PSNQIRYTVTDSAG
-598 TVICIILG
+598 TVVCIILG
-606 DVTGESWIYGIGYSE
+606 DVTGESWTYGIAYGE
-621 TKPESGGSW
+621 KRG
-630 NDEPIVYDT
+630 DEDDENSNVT
-639 YYIYLKYWN
+639 YHIRLKYWD
-648 GSESIKTEPYRVL
+648 GSKTDELPYRVL
-661 SLSGFT
+661 SLSGLT
-667 SGVPVGIPKGYSTN
+667 SGTPVGIPKGYSTN
-681 EDVVNASL
+681 ENVVNTSL
-689 SAQKLTLVDTV
+689 STQKLTLVDTV
-700 DLSAFDGTNGVR
+700 ELSAFDGTTGVK

-718 ALADNTGVYVTA
+718 ALADNIGVYVTA

-750 ANKSAEA
+750 ANKSAED
-757 GGKIRVIVAS
+757 GGKIRVIIAS

>member
-10 LVSLLAIS
+10 LVSLMAIA

-64 CKLAVTSL
+64 CKLAVTAL
-72 GFSDVSAFGSYTIF
+72 GFSDVSAYGSYTIF
-86 PDVKNTHWA
+86 PDVKSTHWA
-95 AQYVNAAVRHPDLKE
+95 AQYINAAVRHPDLKE

-151 WPADYVARAQS
+151 WPADYVARAQA
-162 LGLTEGISLT
+162 LGLTEGIT
-172 NAKSTVTR
+172 ITDAKSTVTR
-180 ADAAIML
+180 ANAAIML

-209 STIANGILLET
+209 STIENGILLET

-239 VTETPRKTA
+239 TTETPRKTA

-279 EIESY
+279 ETESY

-331 DTLTCYYGTY
+331 DTLTCYYDTY

-351 KVSSSNMHSFV
+351 KVSSSSMHSFV

-367 SAKIPDGYTIVK
+367 SANVPEGYTIVK

-395 TLDAANRKALV
+395 TLDAANHKAIV

-419 PTIAFPQSIEM
+419 PTIAYPQSIEM
-430 YGTDY
+430 YGTSY
-435 IISDT
+435 AISDT
-440 AAASFANLKLDDYIT
+440 AATSFADLKLGDYIT
-455 LLFNID
+455 LLFNTD

-495 GLTLRDLTVTPEKDL
+495 GLTLRDLTVTSEKDL
-510 STLQGRLVTVSQDS
+510 SSLQGRLVTVSQDS
-524 SGKVSLTQR
+524 SGKAYLTQR

-543 SISEG
+543 SIEEG
-548 KLGDS
+548 KLGDRLVS
-553 VVAPQ
+553 PQ
-558 VQVYEEVLSGAPL
+558 AQIYEEVLSGAPL
-571 CAIQASDIAQATV
+571 CTIQTSDIVQTTV
-584 TSSQIRYTVTDSAG
+584 PSNQIRYTVTDSAG
-598 TVICIILG
+598 TVVCIILG
-606 DVTGESWIYGIGYSE
+606 DVTGESWTYGIAYGE
-621 TKPESGGSW
+621 KRG
-630 NDEPIVYDT
+630 DEDDENSNVT
-639 YYIYLKYWN
+639 YHIRLKYWD
-648 GSESIKTEPYRVL
+648 GSKTDELPYRVL
-661 SLSGFT
+661 SLSGLT
-667 SGVPVGIPKGYSTN
+667 SGTPVGIPKGYSTN
-681 EDVVNASL
+681 ENVVNSSL
-689 SAQKLTLVDTV
+689 STQKLTLVDTV
-700 DLSAFDGTNGVR
+700 ELSAFDGTTGVK

-718 ALADNTGVYVTA
+718 ALADNIGVYVTA

-750 ANKSAEA
+750 ANKSAED
-757 GGKIRVIVAS
+757 GGKIRVIIAS

>member
-10 LVSLLAIS
+10 LVSLMAIA

-53 SPDTALTRAQF
+53 SPNTALTRAQF
-64 CKLAVTSL
+64 CKLAVTAL
-72 GFSDVSAFGSYTIF
+72 GFSDVSAYGSYTIF
-86 PDVKNTHWA
+86 PDVKSTHWA
-95 AQYVNAAVRHPDLKE
+95 AQYINAAVRHPDLKE

-151 WPADYVARAQS
+151 WPADYVARAQA
-162 LGLTEGISLT
+162 LGLTEGIT
-172 NAKSTVTR
+172 ITDAKFTVTR
-180 ADAAIML
+180 ANAAIML

-209 STIANGILLET
+209 STIENGILLET

-239 VTETPRKTA
+239 TTETPRKTA
-248 GTLDKSLIGVRGTL
+248 GTLDKNLIGVRGTL

-279 EIESY
+279 ETESY

-331 DTLTCYYGTY
+331 DTLTCYYDTY

-351 KVSSSNMHSFV
+351 KVSSSSMHSFV

-367 SAKIPDGYTIVK
+367 SANIPEGYTIVK

-395 TLDAANRKALV
+395 TLDAANHKAIV

-419 PTIAFPQSIEM
+419 PTIAYPQSIEM
-430 YGTDY
+430 YGTSY
-435 IISDT
+435 AISDT
-440 AAASFANLKLDDYIT
+440 AATSFADLKLGDYIT
-455 LLFNID
+455 LLFNTD

-495 GLTLRDLTVTPEKDL
+495 GLTLRDLTVTSEKDL
-510 STLQGRLVTVSQDS
+510 SSLQGRLVTVSQDS
-524 SGKVSLTQR
+524 SGKAYLTQR

-543 SISEG
+543 SIEEG
-548 KLGDS
+548 KLGDRLVS
-553 VVAPQ
+553 PQ
-558 VQVYEEVLSGAPL
+558 AQIYEEVLSGAPL
-571 CAIQASDIAQATV
+571 CTIQTSDIVQTTV
-584 TSSQIRYTVTDSAG
+584 PSNQIRYTVTDSAG
-598 TVICIILG
+598 TVVCIILG
-606 DVTGESWIYGIGYSE
+606 DVTGESWTYGIAYGE
-621 TKPESGGSW
+621 KRG
-630 NDEPIVYDT
+630 DEDDENSNVT
-639 YYIYLKYWN
+639 YHIRLKYWD
-648 GSESIKTEPYRVL
+648 GSKTDELPYRVL
-661 SLSGFT
+661 SLSGLT
-667 SGVPVGIPKGYSTN
+667 SGTPVGIPKGYSTN
-681 EDVVNASL
+681 ENVVNTSL
-689 SAQKLTLVDTV
+689 STQKLTLVDTV
-700 DLSAFDGTNGVR
+700 ELSAFDGTTGVK

-718 ALADNTGVYVTA
+718 ALADNIGVYVTA
-730 RNEFISLQSARA
+730 RNEFVSLQSARA

-750 ANKSAEA
+750 ANKSAED
-757 GGKIRVIVAS
+757 GGKIRVIIAS

>member
-10 LVSLLAIS
+10 LVSLMAIA

-64 CKLAVTSL
+64 CKLAVTAL
-72 GFSDVSAFGSYTIF
+72 GFSDVSAYGSYTIF
-86 PDVKNTHWA
+86 PDVKSTHWA
-95 AQYVNAAVRHPDLKE
+95 AQYINAAVRHPDLKE

-151 WPADYVARAQS
+151 WPADYVARAQA
-162 LGLTEGISLT
+162 LGLTEGIT
-172 NAKSTVTR
+172 ITDAKSTVTR
-180 ADAAIML
+180 ANAAIML

-209 STIANGILLET
+209 STIENGILLET

-239 VTETPRKTA
+239 TTETPRKTA
-248 GTLDKSLIGVRGTL
+248 GTLDKNLIGVRGTL

-279 EIESY
+279 ETESY

-331 DTLTCYYGTY
+331 DTLTCYYDTY

-351 KVSSSNMHSFV
+351 KVSSSSMHSFV

-367 SAKIPDGYTIVK
+367 SANIPEGYTIVK

-395 TLDAANRKALV
+395 TLDAANHKAIV

-419 PTIAFPQSIEM
+419 PTIAYPQSIEM
-430 YGTDY
+430 YGTSY
-435 IISDT
+435 AISDT
-440 AAASFANLKLDDYIT
+440 AATSFADLKLGDYIT
-455 LLFNID
+455 LLFNTD

-495 GLTLRDLTVTPEKDL
+495 GLTLRDLTVTSEKDL
-510 STLQGRLVTVSQDS
+510 SSLQGRLVTVSQDS
-524 SGKVSLTQR
+524 SGKAYLTQR

-543 SISEG
+543 SIEEG
-548 KLGDS
+548 KLGDRLVS
-553 VVAPQ
+553 PQ
-558 VQVYEEVLSGAPL
+558 AQIYEEVLSGAPL
-571 CAIQASDIAQATV
+571 CTIQTSDIVQTTV
-584 TSSQIRYTVTDSAG
+584 PSNQIRYTVTDSAG
-598 TVICIILG
+598 TVVCIILG
-606 DVTGESWIYGIGYSE
+606 DVTGESWTYGIAYGE
-621 TKPESGGSW
+621 KRG
-630 NDEPIVYDT
+630 DEDDENSNVT
-639 YYIYLKYWN
+639 YHIRLKYWD
-648 GSESIKTEPYRVL
+648 GSKTDELPYRVL
-661 SLSGFT
+661 SLSGLT
-667 SGVPVGIPKGYSTN
+667 SGTPVGIPKGYSTN
-681 EDVVNASL
+681 ENVVNTSL
-689 SAQKLTLVDTV
+689 STQKLTLVDTV
-700 DLSAFDGTNGVR
+700 ELSAFDGTTGVK

-718 ALADNTGVYVTA
+718 ALADNIGVYVTA

-750 ANKSAEA
+750 ANKSAED
-757 GGKIRVIVAS
+757 GGKIRVIIAS

>member
-10 LVSLLAIS
+10 LVSLMAIA

-64 CKLAVTSL
+64 CKLAVTAL
-72 GFSDVSAFGSYTIF
+72 GFSDVSAYGSYTIF
-86 PDVKNTHWA
+86 PDVKSTHWA
-95 AQYVNAAVRHPDLKE
+95 AQYINAAVRHPDLKE

-151 WPADYVARAQS
+151 WSADYVARAQA
-162 LGLTEGISLT
+162 LGLTEGIT
-172 NAKSTVTR
+172 ITDAKSTVTR
-180 ADAAIML
+180 ANAAIML

-193 PLKGEEGGLL
+193 PLKGEKGGLL

-209 STIANGILLET
+209 STIENGILLET

-239 VTETPRKTA
+239 TTETPRKTA

-279 EIESY
+279 ETESY

-331 DTLTCYYGTY
+331 DTLTCYYDTY

-351 KVSSSNMHSFV
+351 KVSSSSMHSFV

-367 SAKIPDGYTIVK
+367 SANIPEGYTIVK

-395 TLDAANRKALV
+395 TLDAANHKAIV

-419 PTIAFPQSIEM
+419 PTIAYPQSIEM
-430 YGTDY
+430 YGTSY
-435 IISDT
+435 AISDT
-440 AAASFANLKLDDYIT
+440 AATSFADLKLGDYIT
-455 LLFNID
+455 LLFNTD

-495 GLTLRDLTVTPEKDL
+495 GLTLRDLTVTSEKDL
-510 STLQGRLVTVSQDS
+510 SSLQGRLVTVSQDS
-524 SGKVSLTQR
+524 SGKAYLTQR
-533 TLSGKVSGNW
+533 TLSGKISGNW
-543 SISEG
+543 SIEEG
-548 KLGDS
+548 KLGDRLVS
-553 VVAPQ
+553 PQ
-558 VQVYEEVLSGAPL
+558 AQIYEEVLSGAPL
-571 CAIQASDIAQATV
+571 CTIQTSDIVQTTV
-584 TSSQIRYTVTDSAG
+584 PSNQIRYTVTDSAG
-598 TVICIILG
+598 TVVCIILG
-606 DVTGESWIYGIGYSE
+606 DVTGESWTYGIAYGE
-621 TKPESGGSW
+621 KRG
-630 NDEPIVYDT
+630 DEDDENSNVT
-639 YYIYLKYWN
+639 YHIRLKYWD
-648 GSESIKTEPYRVL
+648 GSKTDELPYRVL
-661 SLSGFT
+661 SLSGLT
-667 SGVPVGIPKGYSTN
+667 SGTPVGIPKGYSTN
-681 EDVVNASL
+681 ENVVNTSL
-689 SAQKLTLVDTV
+689 STQKLTLVDTV
-700 DLSAFDGTNGVR
+700 ELSAFDGTTGVK

-718 ALADNTGVYVTA
+718 ALADNIGVYVTA

-750 ANKSAEA
+750 ANKSAED
-757 GGKIRVIVAS
+757 GGKIRVIIAS

>member
-10 LVSLLAIS
+10 LVSLMAIA

-64 CKLAVTSL
+64 CKLAVTAL
-72 GFSDVSAFGSYTIF
+72 GFSDVSAYGSYTIF
-86 PDVKNTHWA
+86 PDVKSTHWA
-95 AQYVNAAVRHPDLKE
+95 AQYINAAVRHPDLKE

-151 WPADYVARAQS
+151 WPADYVARAQA
-162 LGLTEGISLT
+162 LGLTEGIT
-172 NAKSTVTR
+172 ITDAKSTVTR
-180 ADAAIML
+180 ANAAIML

-209 STIANGILLET
+209 STIENGILLET

-239 VTETPRKTA
+239 TTETPRKTA

-279 EIESY
+279 ETESY

-331 DTLTCYYGTY
+331 DTLTCYYDTY

-351 KVSSSNMHSFV
+351 KVSSSSMHSFV

-367 SAKIPDGYTIVK
+367 SANVPEGYTIVK
-379 NGVVIDATK
+379 NGVVIDSTK

-395 TLDAANRKALV
+395 TLDAANHKAIV

-419 PTIAFPQSIEM
+419 PTIAYPQSIEM
-430 YGTDY
+430 YGTSY
-435 IISDT
+435 AISDT
-440 AAASFANLKLDDYIT
+440 AAASFADLKLGDYIT
-455 LLFNID
+455 LLFNTD

-495 GLTLRDLTVTPEKDL
+495 GLTLRDLTVTSEKDL
-510 STLQGRLVTVSQDS
+510 SSLQGRLVTVSQDS
-524 SGKVSLTQR
+524 SGKAYLTQR

-543 SISEG
+543 SIEEG
-548 KLGDS
+548 KLGDRLVS
-553 VVAPQ
+553 PQ
-558 VQVYEEVLSGAPL
+558 AQIYEEVLSGAPL
-571 CAIQASDIAQATV
+571 CTIQTSDIVQTTV
-584 TSSQIRYTVTDSAG
+584 PSNQIRYTVTDSAG
-598 TVICIILG
+598 TVVCIILG
-606 DVTGESWIYGIGYSE
+606 DVTGESWTYGIAYGE
-621 TKPESGGSW
+621 KRG
-630 NDEPIVYDT
+630 DEDDENSNVT
-639 YYIYLKYWN
+639 YHIRLKYWD
-648 GSESIKTEPYRVL
+648 GSKTDELPYRVL
-661 SLSGFT
+661 SLSGLT
-667 SGVPVGIPKGYSTN
+667 SGTPVGIPKGYSTN
-681 EDVVNASL
+681 ENVVNTSL
-689 SAQKLTLVDTV
+689 STQKLTLVDTV
-700 DLSAFDGTNGVR
+700 ELSAFDGTTGVK

-718 ALADNTGVYVTA
+718 ALADNIGVYVTA

-750 ANKSAEA
+750 ANKSAED
-757 GGKIRVIVAS
+757 GGKIRVIIAS

>member
-10 LVSLLAIS
+10 LVSLMAIA

-64 CKLAVTSL
+64 CKLAVTAL
-72 GFSDVSAFGSYTIF
+72 GFSDVSAYGSYTIF
-86 PDVKNTHWA
+86 PDVKSTHWA
-95 AQYVNAAVRHPDLKE
+95 AQYINAAVRHPDLKE

-151 WPADYVARAQS
+151 WPADYVARAQA
-162 LGLTEGISLT
+162 LGLTEGIT
-172 NAKSTVTR
+172 ITDAKSTVTR
-180 ADAAIML
+180 ANAAIML

-209 STIANGILLET
+209 STIENGILLET

-239 VTETPRKTA
+239 TTETPRKTA

-279 EIESY
+279 ETESY

-331 DTLTCYYGTY
+331 DTLTCYYDTY

-351 KVSSSNMHSFV
+351 KVSSSSMHSFV

-367 SAKIPDGYTIVK
+367 SANIPEGYTIVK
-379 NGVVIDATK
+379 NGVVIDSTK

-395 TLDAANRKALV
+395 TLDAANHKAIV

-419 PTIAFPQSIEM
+419 PTIAYPQSIEM
-430 YGTDY
+430 YGTSY
-435 IISDT
+435 AISDT
-440 AAASFANLKLDDYIT
+440 AAASFAGLKLGDYIT
-455 LLFNID
+455 LLFNTD

-468 PKSVVSAD
+468 PKSMVSAD

-495 GLTLRDLTVTPEKDL
+495 GLTLRDLTVTSEKDL
-510 STLQGRLVTVSQDS
+510 SSLQGRLVTVSQDS
-524 SGKVSLTQR
+524 SGKAYLTQR

-543 SISEG
+543 SIEEG
-548 KLGDS
+548 KLGDRLVS
-553 VVAPQ
+553 PQ
-558 VQVYEEVLSGAPL
+558 AQIYEEVLSGAPL
-571 CAIQASDIAQATV
+571 CTIQTSDIVQTTV
-584 TSSQIRYTVTDSAG
+584 PSNQIRYTVTDSAG
-598 TVICIILG
+598 TVVCIILG
-606 DVTGESWIYGIGYSE
+606 DVTGESWTYGIAYGE
-621 TKPESGGSW
+621 KRG
-630 NDEPIVYDT
+630 DEDDENSNVT
-639 YYIYLKYWN
+639 YHIRLKYWD
-648 GSESIKTEPYRVL
+648 GSKTDELPYRVL
-661 SLSGFT
+661 SLSGLT
-667 SGVPVGIPKGYSTN
+667 SGTPVGIPKGYSTN
-681 EDVVNASL
+681 ENVVNTSL
-689 SAQKLTLVDTV
+689 STQKLTLVDTV
-700 DLSAFDGTNGVR
+700 DLSAFDGTTGVK

-718 ALADNTGVYVTA
+718 ALADNIGVYVTA

-750 ANKSAEA
+750 ANKSAED
-757 GGKIRVIVAS
+757 GGKIRVIIAS

>member
-10 LVSLLAIS
+10 LVSLMAIA

-53 SPDTALTRAQF
+53 SPNTALTRAQF
-64 CKLAVTSL
+64 CKLAVTAL
-72 GFSDVSAFGSYTIF
+72 GFSDVSAYGSYTIF
-86 PDVKNTHWA
+86 PDVKSTHWA
-95 AQYVNAAVRHPDLKE
+95 AQYINAAVRHPDLKE

-151 WPADYVARAQS
+151 WPADYVARAQA
-162 LGLTEGISLT
+162 LGLTEGIT
-172 NAKSTVTR
+172 ITDAKSTVTR
-180 ADAAIML
+180 ANAAIML

-193 PLKGEEGGLL
+193 PLKSEEGGLL

-209 STIANGILLET
+209 STIENGILLET

-239 VTETPRKTA
+239 TTETPRKTA

-279 EIESY
+279 ETESY

-331 DTLTCYYGTY
+331 DTLTCYYDTY

-351 KVSSSNMHSFV
+351 KVSSSSMHSFV

-367 SAKIPDGYTIVK
+367 SANVPEGYTIVK

-395 TLDAANRKALV
+395 TLDAANHKAIV

-419 PTIAFPQSIEM
+419 PTIAYPQSIEM
-430 YGTDY
+430 YGTSY
-435 IISDT
+435 AISDT
-440 AAASFANLKLDDYIT
+440 AATSFADLKLGDYIT
-455 LLFNID
+455 LLFNTD

-495 GLTLRDLTVTPEKDL
+495 GLTLKIKENEDKDL
-510 STLQGRLVTVSQDS
+510 SSLQGRLVTVSQDS
-524 SGKVSLTQR
+524 SGKAYLTQR

-543 SISEG
+543 SIEEG
-548 KLGDS
+548 KLGDRLVS
-553 VVAPQ
+553 PQ
-558 VQVYEEVLSGAPL
+558 AQIYEEVLSGAPL
-571 CAIQASDIAQATV
+571 CTIQTSDIVQTTV
-584 TSSQIRYTVTDSAG
+584 PSNQIRYTVTDSAG
-598 TVICIILG
+598 TVVCIILG

-621 TKPESGGSW
+621 TKPVSDVGLDGET
-630 NDEPIVYDT
+630 IQYDT
-639 YYIYLKYWN
+639 YYIHLKHWN
-648 GSESIKTEPYRVL
+648 GSESQETPPYRVL

-667 SGVPVGIPKGYSTN
+667 NGVPVGIPKGYSTN
-681 EDVVNASL
+681 ENVVNTSL
-689 SAQKLTLVDTV
+689 STQKLTLVDTV
-700 DLSAFDGTNGVR
+700 DLSAFDGTTGVK

-718 ALADNTGVYVTA
+718 ALADNIGVYVTA

-750 ANKSAEA
+750 ANKSAEN
-757 GGKIRVIVAS
+757 GGKIRVIIAS

>member
-10 LVSLLAIS
+10 LVSLMAIA

-53 SPDTALTRAQF
+53 SPNTALTRAQF
-64 CKLAVTSL
+64 CKLAVTAL
-72 GFSDVSAFGSYTIF
+72 GFSDVSAYGSYTIF
-86 PDVKNTHWA
+86 PDVKSTHWA
-95 AQYVNAAVRHPDLKE
+95 AQYINAAVRHPDLKE

-151 WPADYVARAQS
+151 WPADYVARAQA
-162 LGLTEGISLT
+162 LGLIEGIT
-172 NAKSTVTR
+172 ITDAKSTVTR
-180 ADAAIML
+180 ANAAIML

-209 STIANGILLET
+209 STIENGILLET

-239 VTETPRKTA
+239 TTETPRKTA

-279 EIESY
+279 ETESY

-331 DTLTCYYGTY
+331 DTLTCYYDTY

-351 KVSSSNMHSFV
+351 KVSSSSMHSFV

-367 SAKIPDGYTIVK
+367 SANIPEGYTIVK
-379 NGVVIDATK
+379 NGVVIDSTK

-395 TLDAANRKALV
+395 TLDAANHKAIV

-419 PTIAFPQSIEM
+419 PTIAYPQSIEM
-430 YGTDY
+430 YGTSY
-435 IISDT
+435 AISDT
-440 AAASFANLKLDDYIT
+440 AAASFADLKLGDYIT
-455 LLFNID
+455 LLFNTD

-495 GLTLRDLTVTPEKDL
+495 GLTLRDLTVTSEKDL
-510 STLQGRLVTVSQDS
+510 SSLQGRLVTVSQDS
-524 SGKVSLTQR
+524 SGKAYLTQR

-543 SISEG
+543 SIEEG
-548 KLGDS
+548 KLGDRLVS
-553 VVAPQ
+553 PQ
-558 VQVYEEVLSGAPL
+558 AQIYEEVLSGAPL
-571 CAIQASDIAQATV
+571 CTIQTSDIVQTTV
-584 TSSQIRYTVTDSAG
+584 PSNQIRYTVTDSAG
-598 TVICIILG
+598 TVVCIILG
-606 DVTGESWIYGIGYSE
+606 DVTGESWTYGIAYGE
-621 TKPESGGSW
+621 KRG
-630 NDEPIVYDT
+630 DEDDENSNVT
-639 YYIYLKYWN
+639 YHIRLKYWD
-648 GSESIKTEPYRVL
+648 GSKTDELPYRVL
-661 SLSGFT
+661 SLSGLT
-667 SGVPVGIPKGYSTN
+667 SGTPVGIPKGYSTN
-681 EDVVNASL
+681 ENVVNTSL
-689 SAQKLTLVDTV
+689 STQKLTLVDTV
-700 DLSAFDGTNGVR
+700 DLSAFDGTTGVK

-718 ALADNTGVYVTA
+718 ALADNIGVYVTA

-750 ANKSAEA
+750 ANKSAED
-757 GGKIRVIVAS
+757 GGKIRVIIAS

>member
-10 LVSLLAIS
+10 LVSLMAIA

-64 CKLAVTSL
+64 CKLAVTAL
-72 GFSDVSAFGSYTIF
+72 GFSDVSAYGSYTIF
-86 PDVKNTHWA
+86 PDVKSTHWA
-95 AQYVNAAVRHPDLKE
+95 AQYINAAVRHPDLKE

-151 WPADYVARAQS
+151 WPADYVARAQA
-162 LGLTEGISLT
+162 LGLTEGIT
-172 NAKSTVTR
+172 ITDAKSTVTR
-180 ADAAIML
+180 ANAAIML

-209 STIANGILLET
+209 STIENGILLET

-239 VTETPRKTA
+239 TTETPRKTA

-279 EIESY
+279 ETESY

-331 DTLTCYYGTY
+331 DTLTCYYDTY

-351 KVSSSNMHSFV
+351 KVSSSSMHSFV

-367 SAKIPDGYTIVK
+367 SANIPEGYTIVK

-395 TLDAANRKALV
+395 TLDAANHKAIV

-419 PTIAFPQSIEM
+419 PTIAYPQSIEM
-430 YGTDY
+430 YGTSY
-435 IISDT
+435 AISDT
-440 AAASFANLKLDDYIT
+440 AATSFADLKLGDYIT
-455 LLFNID
+455 LLFNTD

-495 GLTLRDLTVTPEKDL
+495 GLTLRDLTVTSEKDL
-510 STLQGRLVTVSQDS
+510 SSLQGRLVTVSQDS
-524 SGKVSLTQR
+524 SGKAYLTQR

-543 SISEG
+543 SIEEG
-548 KLGDS
+548 KLGDRLVS
-553 VVAPQ
+553 PQ
-558 VQVYEEVLSGAPL
+558 AQIYEEVLSGAPL
-571 CAIQASDIAQATV
+571 CTIQTSDIVQTTV
-584 TSSQIRYTVTDSAG
+584 PSNQIRYTVTDSAG
-598 TVICIILG
+598 TVVCIILG
-606 DVTGESWIYGIGYSE
+606 DVTGESWTYGIAYGE
-621 TKPESGGSW
+621 KRG
-630 NDEPIVYDT
+630 DEDDENSNVT
-639 YYIYLKYWN
+639 YHIRLKYWD
-648 GSESIKTEPYRVL
+648 GSKTDELPYRVL
-661 SLSGFT
+661 SLSGLT
-667 SGVPVGIPKGYSTN
+667 SGTPVGIPKGYSTN
-681 EDVVNASL
+681 ENVVNTSL
-689 SAQKLTLVDTV
+689 STQKLPLVDTV
-700 DLSAFDGTNGVR
+700 ELSAFDGTTGVK

-718 ALADNTGVYVTA
+718 ALADNIGVYVTA

-750 ANKSAEA
+750 ANKSAED
-757 GGKIRVIVAS
+757 GGKIRVIIAS

>member
-10 LVSLLAIS
+10 LVSLMAIA

-64 CKLAVTSL
+64 CKLAVTAL
-72 GFSDVSAFGSYTIF
+72 GFSDVSAYGSYTIF
-86 PDVKNTHWA
+86 PDVKSTHWA
-95 AQYVNAAVRHPDLKE
+95 AQYINAAVRHPDLKE

-151 WPADYVARAQS
+151 WPADYVARAQA
-162 LGLTEGISLT
+162 LGLTEGIT
-172 NAKSTVTR
+172 ITDAKSTVTR
-180 ADAAIML
+180 ANAAIML

-209 STIANGILLET
+209 STIENGILLET

-239 VTETPRKTA
+239 TTETPRKTA
-248 GTLDKSLIGVRGTL
+248 GTLDKNLIGVRGTL

-279 EIESY
+279 ETESY

-331 DTLTCYYGTY
+331 DTLTCYYDAY

-351 KVSSSNMHSFV
+351 KVSSSSMHSFV

-367 SAKIPDGYTIVK
+367 SANIPEGYTIVK

-395 TLDAANRKALV
+395 TLGAANHKAIV

-419 PTIAFPQSIEM
+419 PTIAYPQSIEM
-430 YGTDY
+430 YGTSY
-435 IISDT
+435 AISDT
-440 AAASFANLKLDDYIT
+440 AATSFADLKLGDYIT
-455 LLFNID
+455 LLFNTD

-495 GLTLRDLTVTPEKDL
+495 GLTLRDLTVTSEKDL
-510 STLQGRLVTVSQDS
+510 SSLQGRLVTVSQDS
-524 SGKVSLTQR
+524 SGKAYLTQR

-543 SISEG
+543 SIEEG
-548 KLGDS
+548 KLGDRLVS
-553 VVAPQ
+553 PQ
-558 VQVYEEVLSGAPL
+558 AQIYEEVLSGAPL
-571 CAIQASDIAQATV
+571 CTIQTSDIVQTTV
-584 TSSQIRYTVTDSAG
+584 PSNQIRYTVTDSAG
-598 TVICIILG
+598 TVVCIILG
-606 DVTGESWIYGIGYSE
+606 DVTGESWTYGIAYGE
-621 TKPESGGSW
+621 KRG
-630 NDEPIVYDT
+630 DEDDENSNVT
-639 YYIYLKYWN
+639 YHIRLKYWD
-648 GSESIKTEPYRVL
+648 GSKTDELPYRVL
-661 SLSGFT
+661 SLSGLT
-667 SGVPVGIPKGYSTN
+667 SGTPVGIPKGYSTN
-681 EDVVNASL
+681 ENVVNTSL
-689 SAQKLTLVDTV
+689 STQKLTLVDTV
-700 DLSAFDGTNGVR
+700 ELSAFDGTTGVK

-718 ALADNTGVYVTA
+718 ALADNIGVYVTA

-750 ANKSAEA
+750 ANKSAED
-757 GGKIRVIVAS
+757 GGKIRVIIAS

>member
-10 LVSLLAIS
+10 LVSLMAIA

-53 SPDTALTRAQF
+53 SPNTALTRAQF
-64 CKLAVTSL
+64 CKLAVTAL
-72 GFSDVSAFGSYTIF
+72 GFSDVSAYGSYTIF
-86 PDVKNTHWA
+86 PDVKSTHWA
-95 AQYVNAAVRHPDLKE
+95 AQYINAAVRHPDLKE

-151 WPADYVARAQS
+151 WPADYVARAQA
-162 LGLTEGISLT
+162 LGLTEGIT
-172 NAKSTVTR
+172 ITDAKSTVTR
-180 ADAAIML
+180 ANAAIML

-209 STIANGILLET
+209 STIENGILLET

-239 VTETPRKTA
+239 TTETPRKTA

-279 EIESY
+279 ETESY

-331 DTLTCYYGTY
+331 DTLTCYYDTY

-351 KVSSSNMHSFV
+351 KVSSSSMHSFV

-367 SAKIPDGYTIVK
+367 SANVPEGYTIVK

-395 TLDAANRKALV
+395 TLDAANHKAIV

-419 PTIAFPQSIEM
+419 PTIAYPQSIEM
-430 YGTDY
+430 YGTSY
-435 IISDT
+435 AISDT
-440 AAASFANLKLDDYIT
+440 AATSFADLKLGDYIT
-455 LLFNID
+455 LLFNTD

-468 PKSVVSAD
+468 PKSVASAD

-495 GLTLRDLTVTPEKDL
+495 GLTLRDLTVTSEKDL
-510 STLQGRLVTVSQDS
+510 SSLQGRLVTVSQDS
-524 SGKVSLTQR
+524 SGKAYLTQR

-543 SISEG
+543 SIEEG
-548 KLGDS
+548 KLGDRLVS
-553 VVAPQ
+553 PQ
-558 VQVYEEVLSGAPL
+558 AQIYEEVLSGAPL
-571 CAIQASDIAQATV
+571 CTIQTSDIVQTTV
-584 TSSQIRYTVTDSAG
+584 PSNQIRYTVTDSAG
-598 TVICIILG
+598 TVVCIILG
-606 DVTGESWIYGIGYSE
+606 DVTGESWTYGIAYGE
-621 TKPESGGSW
+621 KRG
-630 NDEPIVYDT
+630 DEDDENSNVT
-639 YYIYLKYWN
+639 YHIRLKYWD
-648 GSESIKTEPYRVL
+648 GSKTDELPYRVL
-661 SLSGFT
+661 SLSGLT
-667 SGVPVGIPKGYSTN
+667 SGTPVGIPKGYSTN
-681 EDVVNASL
+681 ENVVNTSL
-689 SAQKLTLVDTV
+689 STQKLTLVDTV
-700 DLSAFDGTNGVR
+700 ELSAFDGTTGVK

-718 ALADNTGVYVTA
+718 ALADNIGVYVTA

-750 ANKSAEA
+750 ANKSAED
-757 GGKIRVIVAS
+757 GGKIRVIIAS